1 MARFKM
7 DRPQRAEF
15 FRVFPRH
22 LLMDEAYE
30 FLTREEW
37 GSVFLL
43 MMNQWSRDGSLPEDH
58 QKLAII
64 AKCSIDELQALME
77 KWPKLKPIEELP
89 GRVGIPYLNRE
100 WDQVMGFYQ
109 EQAIKSAKGVQVR
122 MRNRDGVPSGCR
134 DAGVLFPMCI
144 PMMATRGKEMIQSP
158 GWVSHICCGIG
169 DQPVGGGAGKLGDPA
184 GRRCQGRKPCT
195 LVRGRWNSVKW
206 MLFDGAS

>member
-1 MARFKM
+1 MARCKM
-7 DRPQRAEF
+7 DRPQRAEY
-15 FRVFPRH
+15 FRVFAKH
-22 LLMDEAYE
+22 LLTDEAYE

-64 AKCSIDELQALME
+64 AKWS
-77 KWPKLKPIEELP
+77 IEELP

-122 MRNRDGVPSGCR
+122 IRNRAGVPSGCR

-195 LVRGRWNSVKW
+195 LVRGRGNSVKW
-206 MLFDGAS
+206 MLFDAAS

>member
-1 MARFKM
+1 MARCKM
-7 DRPQRAEF
+7 DRPQRAEY
-15 FRVFPRH
+15 FRVFAKH
-22 LLMDEAYE
+22 LLTDEAYE

-64 AKCSIDELQALME
+64 AKWS
-77 KWPKLKPIEELP
+77 IEELP

-122 MRNRDGVPSGCR
+122 IRNRAGVPSGCR

-195 LVRGRWNSVKW
+195 LVMGRWNSVKW
-206 MLFDGAS
+206 MLFDAAS

>member
-1 MARFKM
+1 MARCKM

-22 LLMDEAYE
+22 LLMDEACE

-64 AKCSIDELQALME
+64 AKWSID
-77 KWPKLKPIEELP
+77 ELP

-122 MRNRDGVPSGCR
+122 MRNRDGVPSGSR
-134 DAGVLFPMCI
+134 DAGVLLPMCI

-158 GWVSHICCGIG
+158 GWVSHICCRIG

-184 GRRCQGRKPCT
+184 GRRCQG
-195 LVRGRWNSVKW
+195 
-206 MLFDGAS
+206 